1 MSSALQNI
9 QHVIVLMFEN
19 RSFDHL
25 LGAMPGVDGVLD
37 SNGNL
42 KPDLY
47 NTMNPLAAPDVN
59 SNPATYMTGVVPG
72 VSPDPTS
79 QPNYEAQI
87 ITNDFNHAFGDGMVH
102 DLFGPGATG
111 IIAGQP
117 QNAAAIT
124 FPPVNSGFLSTPGE
138 TATNPNNGPG
148 ALTFFQWP
156 SMQVFHTLARSFVVC
171 DAWHC
176 DMPGH
181 TAPNRAFM
189 HCATTGDL
197 GIDDNDAVGRT
208 NMVNRR
214 TIFERIQDKGQTW
227 KMYWPGSNCDTN
239 WLNEQVFSQQYDPT
253 KPAAF
258 NVTNVPIANFFTDLT
273 NGTLP
278 FYSFIM
284 CWRDG
289 TDTSMHPH
297 SLVEAG
303 ENFLACVYNALS
315 SSPYWDNTLL
325 IVNFDENGGMYD
337 HQSVP
342 TTVAPDFDPNWDNR
356 ISGQQP
362 VQESPPVWSW
372 TSQITK
378 LTYSFDFT
386 TLGVRTPVLL
396 ISPWLQA
403 GVCNTQYQTTSILR
417 FLQDLLPRPS
427 GTDPYSLTQRDL
439 NAPSIAP
446 VFDYSQFG
454 ASAIRNDCPS
464 NIPGYTNSAMYPKTI
479 ACSELTSG
487 TQPTLEQ
494 LAAVPPPYLVKMT
507 RKYLGPL
514 PGHPDS
520 GKPLTR
526 DFATVG
532 EMRAYSKERMDA
544 ALAYIGPKKVNPKKP

>member
-1 MSSALQNI
+1 MGSALTNI

-37 SNGNL
+37 TNGNL

-47 NTMNPLAAPDVN
+47 NTMNPLQAPDAN
-59 SNPATYMTGVVPG
+59 SNPATYMTGIVPG
-72 VSPDPTS
+72 VSPDPAS

-111 IIAGQP
+111 IIGGQP
-117 QNAAAIT
+117 QNAPAIT

-138 TATNPNNGPG
+138 DGTNPNNGPG
-148 ALTFFQWP
+148 ALTYFEWP
-156 SMQVFHTLARSFVVC
+156 SMQVFHTLAQSFVVC

-176 DMPGH
+176 DTPGH

-208 NMVNRR
+208 NMVNRL
-214 TIFERIQDKGQTW
+214 TIFERIQQKGQTW

-239 WLNEQVFSQQYDPT
+239 WLNEQVLSQQYDKNDPT
-253 KPAAF
+253 GF

-273 NGTLP
+273 NGTLA

-284 CWRDG
+284 CWRHG
-289 TDTSMHPH
+289 TDTSMHPY

-303 ENFLACVYNALS
+303 ENFLACVYNALNQS
-315 SSPYWDNTLL
+315 AYWGNTLL

-342 TTVAPDFDPNWDNR
+342 TTVAPDFDPNSDNR
-356 ISGQQP
+356 ISGQLP
-362 VQESPPVWSW
+362 VPESPPVWSW
-372 TSQITK
+372 NSQITGV
-378 LTYSFDFT
+378 TYSFDFT
-386 TLGVRTPVLL
+386 ALGVRTPVLL

-417 FLQDLLPRPS
+417 FLQDLLPRPLN
-427 GTDPYSLTQRDL
+427 TEPYSLTQRDL

-454 ASAIRNDCPS
+454 ASAIRTDCPS
-464 NIPGYTNSAMYPKTI
+464 NIPGYTNSARYPKTI
-479 ACSELTSG
+479 CCSELTSD
-487 TQPTLEQ
+487 THPTPEQ
-494 LAAVPPPYLVKMT
+494 LAAVPAPYLVKMT

-526 DFATVG
+526 SFATVG
-532 EMRAYSKERMDA
+532 EMEAYSKERMDA
-544 ALAYIGPKKVNPKKP
+544 ALAYIRPKKP

>member
-1 MSSALQNI
+1 MGSALPNI

-25 LGAMPGVDGVLD
+25 LGAMPGVDGVFD

-47 NTMNPLAAPDVN
+47 NTMNPLQSPDPTT
-59 SNPATYMTGVVPG
+59 NPATWMTGILPG
-72 VSPDPTS
+72 VSPDPDN
-79 QPNYEAQI
+79 QPNYEAQTI
-87 ITNDFNHAFGDGMVH
+87 VNDFNHAFGDGMVH
-102 DLFGPGATG
+102 DLYGPGATG

-117 QNAAAIT
+117 QNSPAPT

-138 TATNPNNGPG
+138 GGGNPNNGPG
-148 ALTFFQWP
+148 ALTYFEWP
-156 SMQVFHTLARSFVVC
+156 SMKVFHTLAQSFVVC

-197 GIDDNDAVGRT
+197 GIDDNDAVGGT
-208 NMVNRR
+208 NMVNRL
-214 TIFERIQDKGQTW
+214 TIFERIQQKGQTW

-239 WLNEQVFSQQYDPT
+239 WLNEQVLSQQYNPEDPT
-253 KPAAF
+253 GF
-258 NVTNVPIANFFTDLT
+258 NVTNVPIANFFSDLT

-284 CWRDG
+284 CWNDG
-289 TDTSMHPH
+289 TDTSMHPV
-297 SLVEAG
+297 SMVEAG
-303 ENFLACVYNALS
+303 ENFLACIYNALNQ
-315 SSPYWDNTLL
+315 SPYWENTLL

-337 HQSVP
+337 HQGVP
-342 TTVAPDFDPNWDNR
+342 ATCAPDFDPNSDNR
-356 ISGQQP
+356 LNWKAP
-362 VQESPPVWSW
+362 VPQSPPVWSW
-372 TSQITK
+372 NSQITGV
-378 LTYSFDFT
+378 TYSFDFT
-386 TLGVRTPVLL
+386 TLGVRIPVLL

-403 GVCNTQYQTTSILR
+403 GVCSTQYQTTSILR

-454 ASAIRNDCPS
+454 TGAIRIDCPT
-464 NIPGYTNSAMYPKTI
+464 NIPGYANSTTYPKTI
-479 ACSELTSG
+479 TCSELTSDM
-487 TQPTLEQ
+487 QLSAEQ
-494 LAAVPPPYLVKMT
+494 LAAVPRPHLVKMT

-544 ALAYIGPKKVNPKKP
+544 ALAYIGANKK

>member
-1 MSSALQNI
+1 MDSALSNI

-37 SNGNL
+37 SNGNV

-47 NTMNPLAAPDVN
+47 NTMNPLEAPGDG
-59 SNPATYMTGVVPG
+59 NPATYMTGIVPG
-72 VSPDPTS
+72 VSPNPAS
-79 QPNYEAQI
+79 EPNYEAQI

-111 IIAGQP
+111 IIGGQP
-117 QNAAAIT
+117 QNAPAIT
-124 FPPVNSGFLSTPGE
+124 FPPTNSGFLSTPSE
-138 TATNPNNGPG
+138 TTTNPNNGPG
-148 ALTFFQWP
+148 ALTYFQWP
-156 SMQVFHTLARSFVVC
+156 SMQVFHTLAQSFVVC

-176 DMPGH
+176 DTPGH

-189 HCATTGDL
+189 HCASTGDI

-208 NMVNRR
+208 TMVNRR
-214 TIFERIQDKGQTW
+214 TIFERIQEKGQTW
-227 KMYWPGSNCDTN
+227 KMYWPGANCDTN
-239 WLNEQVFSQQYDPT
+239 WLNEQVFSQQYDSAD
-253 KPAAF
+253 PAGF
-258 NVTNVPIANFFTDLT
+258 NVTNVPIANFFSDLT

-289 TDTSMHPH
+289 TDTSMHPI
-297 SLVEAG
+297 SMVEAG
-303 ENFLACVYNALS
+303 ENFLACIYNALNQS
-315 SSPYWDNTLL
+315 QYWGNTLL

-337 HQSVP
+337 HKSVP
-342 TTVAPDFDPNWDNR
+342 ATVAADFDPNSDNR
-356 ISGQQP
+356 IEGEQP
-362 VQESPPVWSW
+362 VPEPPPVWSW
-372 TSQITK
+372 KSQITGA
-378 LTYSFDFT
+378 TYSFDFT
-386 TLGVRTPVLL
+386 ALGVRIPVLL

-417 FLQDLLPRPS
+417 FLQDLLPRPLN
-427 GTDPYSLTQRDL
+427 TEPYSLTQRDL
-439 NAPSIAP
+439 TAPSIAP

-454 ASAIRNDCPS
+454 VSAIRNDCPS
-464 NIPGYTNSAMYPKTI
+464 NIPGYINSTMYPNTI
-479 ACSELTSG
+479 ICSELTSDAH
-487 TQPTLEQ
+487 PTAEQ
-494 LAAVPPPYLVKMT
+494 LAAVPAAYLVKMT

-526 DFATVG
+526 GFATVG

-544 ALAYIGPKKVNPKKP
+544 ALAYIKPKKVSPKNP